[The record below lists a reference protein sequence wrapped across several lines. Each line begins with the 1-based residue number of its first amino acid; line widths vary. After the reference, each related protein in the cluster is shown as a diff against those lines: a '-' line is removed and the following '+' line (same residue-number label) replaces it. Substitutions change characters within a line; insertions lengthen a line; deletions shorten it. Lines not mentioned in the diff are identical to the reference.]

1 MHFNSRNSHPLPD
14 RLTEFLFSR
23 EKIRLILGGEGSES
37 FKHPPAG
44 YRGIGEAV
52 LDAVKERDALLQNES
67 LLDDPSSMP
76 TKEAV
81 ADKYICDFSEGEHGH
96 ELFSWPHRYFNADA
110 SVHLGSTSRSSLL
123 GTLAS
128 RLGSSKNSSLS
139 QNVGGTSVDI
149 RSRLSDLLKSKQ
161 AESSKVI
168 SASAKSNVE
177 FMKMLYETVREDL
190 DRELKEVLAS
200 LCVLY
205 SQKLL
210 LHLFVSRSD
219 QFDISLFVPTLHSPW
234 ESPGTS
240 EIEAS
245 RCLWRVLEHSASLQS
260 SGWVGEAGSMAVAA
274 ETLGLNVS
282 TGDRKAG
289 SMPGFCATRTGE
301 RILLPCG
308 GVSKHLAAA
317 FLPDTSSEPRL
328 LSVAMSFAACSEMA
342 LGNGNGGTT
351 IFIRRGLQNAAATSS
366 SFRDVLVAAV
376 RKSVRQL
383 AAIDFE
389 GDEKI
394 PEVRIIGH
402 TLRRLGN

>member
-1 MHFNSRNSHPLPD
+1 M
-14 RLTEFLFSR
+14 
-23 EKIRLILGGEGSES
+23 
-37 FKHPPAG
+37 
-44 YRGIGEAV
+44 V
-52 LDAVKERDALLQNES
+52 
-67 LLDDPSSMP
+67 
-76 TKEAV
+76 
-81 ADKYICDFSEGEHGH
+81 
-96 ELFSWPHRYFNADA
+96 
-110 SVHLGSTSRSSLL
+110 
-123 GTLAS
+123 
-128 RLGSSKNSSLS
+128 
-139 QNVGGTSVDI
+139 
-149 RSRLSDLLKSKQ
+149 
-161 AESSKVI
+161 
-168 SASAKSNVE
+168 
-177 FMKMLYETVREDL
+177 YETVHEDL
-190 DRELKEVLAS
+190 DRELKQVLAS

-219 QFDISLFVPTLHSPW
+219 QFDVSLFVPTLHSPW
-234 ESPGTS
+234 ESSGTS

-245 RCLWRVLEHSASLQS
+245 RCLWRVLEYSASLQS

-289 SMPGFCATRTGE
+289 SMPGFCATKTDE

-308 GVSKHLAAA
+308 GVSKQLAAA

-328 LSVAMSFAACSEMA
+328 VSVAMSFAACSEMA

-351 IFIRRGLQNAAATSS
+351 MFIRRGLQNAAATSS

-383 AAIDFE
+383 AAIEFE

-394 PEVRIIGH
+394 PEVRKLSANMFLVSGQRIYEMNLMVFVSRRMA
-402 TLRRLGN
+402 TPLRKRPKESS